1 MKGSYPKLLP
11 AWLIRYNKFMARN
24 NDAWLADL
32 RSEGTQRENALG
44 DLREIILRMLPSA
57 LTRQLSPENEH
68 FEPFIQ
74 DVAQE
79 TLLRVLDHLDTFE
92 GRSKFTTW
100 VYTIAIRIALSELR
114 LRKWKEVS
122 LDQLEES
129 QDPDQAPFETFS
141 NDDPNPET
149 VIEQKQ
155 TMMKIKSIIDQELT
169 PRQRAVMMAVNVEGV
184 PLDVIAQR
192 LGSNRNAVYKMMH
205 DARVKL
211 KSRLELEGYS
221 PVELLNMFGN

>member
-1 MKGSYPKLLP
+1 MKSSSQKLLP
-11 AWLIRYNKFMARN
+11 VWFISYNKFMARN
-24 NDAWLADL
+24 NDTWLADL
-32 RSEGTQRENALG
+32 RSQGNPREIALS
-44 DLREIILRMLPSA
+44 DLNEIILRMLPSA
-57 LTRQLSPENEH
+57 LTRWLSPENEH

-74 DVAQE
+74 DIAQE
-79 TLLRVLDHLDTFE
+79 TLLRVLDRLDTFE

-141 NDDPNPET
+141 NNDPNPET

-155 TMMKIKSIIDQELT
+155 TMMKIKSIIDHELT
-169 PRQRAVMMAVNVEGV
+169 PKQRAVMMAVNVQGV

-211 KSRLELEGYS
+211 KSRLELEGY
-221 PVELLNMFGN
+221 PPDELLNMFGN

>member
-1 MKGSYPKLLP
+1 MKSSSSKLLP
-11 AWLIRYNKFMARN
+11 DWFLSYNKFMARN
-24 NDAWLADL
+24 NDTWLADL
-32 RSEGTQRENALG
+32 SSQGNPREVALS
-44 DLREIILRMLPSA
+44 DLNEIILRMLPSA
-57 LTRQLSPENEH
+57 LTRWLSPENEH

-79 TLLRVLDHLDTFE
+79 TLLRVLNRLDTFE

-129 QDPDQAPFETFS
+129 QESDQAPFETFS

-169 PRQRAVMMAVNVEGV
+169 PRQRAVMMAVNVQGV
-184 PLDVIAQR
+184 PMDVIAQR

-211 KSRLELEGYS
+211 KSRLELEGYQ
-221 PVELLNMFGN
+221 PDQLLNMFGN

>member
-1 MKGSYPKLLP
+1 MKSSSLKLLP
-11 AWLIRYNKFMARN
+11 DWFISYNKFMARN
-24 NDAWLADL
+24 NDTWLADL
-32 RSEGTQRENALG
+32 RSQGNPREIALS
-44 DLREIILRMLPSA
+44 DLNEIILRMLPSA
-57 LTRQLSPENEH
+57 LTRWLSPENEH

-74 DVAQE
+74 DIAQE
-79 TLLRVLDHLDTFE
+79 TLLRVLDRLDTFE

-129 QDPDQAPFETFS
+129 QEPDQAPFETFS
-141 NDDPNPET
+141 NNDPNPET

-155 TMMKIKSIIDQELT
+155 TMMKIKSIIDHELT
-169 PRQRAVMMAVNVEGV
+169 PRQRAVMMAVNVQGV

-211 KSRLELEGYS
+211 KSRLGLEGY
-221 PVELLNMFGN
+221 PPDELLNMFGN